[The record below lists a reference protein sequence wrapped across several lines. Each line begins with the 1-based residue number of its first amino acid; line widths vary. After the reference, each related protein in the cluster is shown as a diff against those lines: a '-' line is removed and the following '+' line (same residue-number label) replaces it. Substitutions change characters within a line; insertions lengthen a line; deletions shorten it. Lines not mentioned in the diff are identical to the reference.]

1 MHTALTIAGSDSI
14 GGAGIQADIKTMT
27 MNGVYAMSCIT
38 ALTAQNTLGVTAIH
52 DVDPEFLGAQLKAVF
67 EDIVP
72 DSVKVGM
79 VSSAHL
85 IRRISLALGE
95 YEPRTVVIDPVM
107 VSASG
112 SVLISDDAIDTLKE
126 SLLPFGS
133 VLTPNVYE
141 AALLSGREIH
151 SPGDM
156 ELAAEAIYRL
166 FGAPCLVK
174 GGHGVND
181 ANDFLFGPDGG
192 CWFEGTRID
201 NPNTHGTGCT
211 LSSAI
216 CADLAKGFGLAESI
230 QMAKSYVS
238 GALGAMLDLGHGKGP
253 VRHNFDLSG
262 KYAARA

>member
-1 MHTALTIAGSDSI
+1 MRTALTVAGSDSI

-27 MNGVYAMSCIT
+27 MNGVYAMSCVT

-52 DVDPEFLGAQLKAVF
+52 DVDPEFLGAQLRAVF

-79 VSSAHL
+79 VSSADL
-85 IRRISLALGE
+85 IRCISRGLAL
-95 YEPRTVVIDPVM
+95 YEPRSVVIDPVM

-112 SVLISDDAIDTLKE
+112 SVLISEDAIGTLRE
-126 SLLPFGS
+126 SLLPLGS

-141 AALLSGREIH
+141 AALLSDVQIA
-151 SPGDM
+151 SPEDM
-156 ELAAEAIYRL
+156 ERAAEVIYGR

-181 ANDFLFGPDGG
+181 ANDFLFGEDGG
-192 CWFEGTRID
+192 RWFDGERID

-216 CADLAKGFGLAESI
+216 CANLAKGFGLGESI
-230 QMAKSYVS
+230 EMAKSYVS